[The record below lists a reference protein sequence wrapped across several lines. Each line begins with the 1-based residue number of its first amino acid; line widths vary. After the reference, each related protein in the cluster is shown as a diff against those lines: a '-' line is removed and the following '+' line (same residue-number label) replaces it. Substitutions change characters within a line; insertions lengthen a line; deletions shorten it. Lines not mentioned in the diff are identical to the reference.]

1 MSIFNTCSEP
11 SGERF
16 TSDPYALF
24 TQSSFTLPLGCHPLL
39 EYALSCLQS
48 SHLERGRYVSMVLL
62 LPVFFAPSSFQA
74 QMKELWR
81 EVEEAR
87 AAREEIF
94 IQSRENEK
102 KLKNL
107 EAELL
112 QLQEV
117 REKLH

>member
-1 MSIFNTCSEP
+1 
-11 SGERF
+11 
-16 TSDPYALF
+16 
-24 TQSSFTLPLGCHPLL
+24 
-39 EYALSCLQS
+39 
-48 SHLERGRYVSMVLL
+48 
-62 LPVFFAPSSFQA
+62 
-74 QMKELWR
+74 MKELWR

>member
-1 MSIFNTCSEP
+1 
-11 SGERF
+11 
-16 TSDPYALF
+16 
-24 TQSSFTLPLGCHPLL
+24 
-39 EYALSCLQS
+39 
-48 SHLERGRYVSMVLL
+48 
-62 LPVFFAPSSFQA
+62 
-74 QMKELWR
+74 MKELWR

-94 IQSRENEK
+94 IQSRESEK

-117 REKLH
+117 RVMFCETEGLNPLIGGSEEEGWGMHPSIP